1 LGPDHGRRLRR
12 RAAGEKETMILA
24 HYLILSA
31 ALFSI
36 GAYGVL
42 ARRNLLIILMSVE
55 VMLNGVNVALLA
67 FSRFYAK
74 NPGNPGHVFVLIVM
88 GVAAAEVSVG
98 LAILIA
104 VFRNRKTVDT
114 GDLKSLQG

>member
-1 LGPDHGRRLRR
+1 
-12 RAAGEKETMILA
+12 MIGK
-24 HYLILSA
+24 YLLLSA
-31 ALFSI
+31 AMFSI

-55 VMLNGVNVALLA
+55 LMLNGVNIALLA
-67 FSRFYAK
+67 FARLYRDTA
-74 NPGNPGHVFVLIVM
+74 GQVLVLMAM

-98 LAILIA
+98 LAILIS

>member
-1 LGPDHGRRLRR
+1 M
-12 RAAGEKETMILA
+12 TIA
-24 HYLILSA
+24 HYLVVSA
-31 ALFSI
+31 ALFAI
-36 GAYGVL
+36 GAYGVI

-67 FSRFYAK
+67 FSRMYASAA
-74 NPGNPGHVFVLIVM
+74 GHVFVLMVM

>member
-1 LGPDHGRRLRR
+1 
-12 RAAGEKETMILA
+12 MS

-31 ALFSI
+31 ALFAI

-55 VMLNGVNVALLA
+55 LMLNGVNVALLA
-67 FSRFYAK
+67 FSRLY
-74 NPGNPGHVFVLIVM
+74 GNVTGQVFVLMVM
-88 GVAAAEVSVG
+88 GVAAAEVAVG
-98 LAILIA
+98 LAVLIA

>member
-1 LGPDHGRRLRR
+1 
-12 RAAGEKETMILA
+12 MMS

-31 ALFSI
+31 ALFAI

-55 VMLNGVNVALLA
+55 IMLNGVNVALLA
-67 FSRFYAK
+67 FSRLH
-74 NPGNPGHVFVLIVM
+74 GNATGQVFVLMVM

-98 LAILIA
+98 LAILIS

>member
-1 LGPDHGRRLRR
+1 
-12 RAAGEKETMILA
+12 MIA
-24 HYLILSA
+24 HYLVLSA
-31 ALFSI
+31 ALFAI
-36 GAYGVL
+36 GAFGVL

-55 VMLNGVNVALLA
+55 VMLNCVNVALLA
-67 FSRFYAK
+67 FARLYTAK
-74 NPGNPGHVFVLIVM
+74 DHGHVFVLMVM

-98 LAILIA
+98 LAILIS

>member
-1 LGPDHGRRLRR
+1 
-12 RAAGEKETMILA
+12 MMS
-24 HYLILSA
+24 HYLIVSA
-31 ALFSI
+31 ALFAI

-67 FSRFYAK
+67 FSRFHMQTT
-74 NPGNPGHVFVLIVM
+74 GQVFVLIVM
-88 GVAAAEVSVG
+88 AVAAAEVSVG

>member
-1 LGPDHGRRLRR
+1 
-12 RAAGEKETMILA
+12 MIA
-24 HYLILSA
+24 PYLMVSA
-31 ALFSI
+31 ALFAI
-36 GAYGVL
+36 GAFGVL

-55 VMLNGVNVALLA
+55 IMLNGVNVALLA
-67 FSRFYAK
+67 FARLHGST
-74 NPGNPGHVFVLIVM
+74 PGQVFVLMVM